1 MSVRTSKPYNAAQR
15 TRAGQVMTATLDA
28 RHRETAQ
35 TWSGGA
41 PNVAR
46 SFDAIG
52 RLLSSSNGNTAT
64 SYSYNVANEKLTE
77 TQATAGAPAA
87 WTLTYA
93 HNADG
98 LRQSV
103 TYPGGDV
110 IATTYTARNEVES
123 ISAGGPPPLATY
135 SYNLDGTLAQK
146 VLENGTAAA
155 YGYDVANQLLNITQ
169 ALGATAFAQRDY
181 TYNSRGLRTA
191 MQVNAG
197 TWDVYGYDLTDQVT
211 SVKYSAAA
219 STGTTP
225 ASTLTYTYDAVGNRT
240 QVKHTATGVTAVTN
254 NYTTANSVNQYPA
267 VNSGSVAYDTN
278 GNLTSAPAGFLNQS
292 SAQSAS
298 YDGLNRLLSI
308 TTDSGT
314 VSQVYD
320 TKNRVVSRTINGTT
334 TYFVWDGWNLIEERD
349 ASGNELRSYVHGAAV
364 DEILAM
370 IDSSGAHYHHHDAL
384 GNVIALT
391 NASGTLEETYR
402 YDAFGKATATNASTS
417 ATADTS
423 FFGNR
428 FLYTGR
434 EWIAEAGLYDYRN
447 RVYSAALGRF
457 MQTDP
462 ILFAAGDVNLYRYV
476 GNGVIVY
483 FDPDGLK
490 DQPKLSPEAPRRKH
504 PGTETPPPNPSK
516 LDNPKDNTSYNCH
529 SHAWHGGAGDPTD
542 PGNTGLPK
550 KWDNSPEDDMKG
562 ATKLAPNDPNKP
574 GDKVVYG
581 NDTNKDGK
589 LTGTEIQHSAKVT
602 SVDKDGNT
610 TRVEGKEGFSE
621 ITDHHPRDA
630 NPKYGNIREYY
641 RP

>member
-1 MSVRTSKPYNAAQR
+1 LFSEA
-15 TRAGQVMTATLDA
+15 TR
-28 RHRETAQ
+28 
-35 TWSGGA
+35 
-41 PNVAR
+41 
-46 SFDAIG
+46 
-52 RLLSSSNGNTAT
+52 
-64 SYSYNVANEKLTE
+64 
-77 TQATAGAPAA
+77 
-87 WTLTYA
+87 WT
-93 HNADG
+93 
-98 LRQSV
+98 
-103 TYPGGDV
+103 PF
-110 IATTYTARNEVES
+110 
-123 ISAGGPPPLATY
+123 PPLATY

-146 VLENGTAAA
+146 TLENGTAAA

-462 ILFAAGDVNLYRYV
+462 IMFEAGDVNVYRYV
-476 GNGVIVY
+476 GNGVTYLI
-483 FDPDGLK
+483 DPLGLIDWK
-490 DQPKLSPEAPRRKH
+490 GPNSEKARGQMMETQEGRDQIKRITDNDTKNKTTTTVRDKPRLD
-504 PGTETPPPNPSK
+504 PPSK
-516 LDNPKDNTSYNCH
+516 
-529 SHAWHGGAGDPTD
+529 GGYDPTK
-542 PGNTGLPK
+542 GTVTLP
-550 KWDNSPEDDMKG
+550 DN
-562 ATKLAPNDPNKP
+562 APLVD
-574 GDKVVYG
+574 G
-581 NDTNKDGK
+581 KDGK
-589 LTGTEIQHSAKVT
+589 RQATHAEVCVHELDHREKHQ
-602 SVDKDGNT
+602 
-610 TRVEGKEGFSE
+610 EGK
-621 ITDHHPRDA
+621 RDELK
-630 NPKYGNIREYY
+630 NQNDTTYGNKSEKSAVEAENRFNAQDKSGPPRSDRINHK
-641 RP
+641 